1 MSGKIT
7 DFMSDETRF
16 LSNFYPYKKD
26 GGKYEHIVKVI
37 YNGIEF
43 DCVENAYQAAKFLN
57 KTEQMAFAKMSPYET
72 KSFWENNSGFRS
84 DWEQIKLSIMEDLV
98 WQKFFNS
105 DILKQKLLATEDAV
119 LEEGN
124 DWNDTFWGVCN
135 GVGENHLGKILMNV
149 RNKLKNKAL

>member
-1 MSGKIT
+1 
-7 DFMSDETRF
+7 MSDETRF

-98 WQKFFNS
+98 WQKFHQS
-105 DILKQKLLATEDAV
+105 DKSVQAWYYRSILKYTERLSNTVAWNEYKTLV
-119 LEEGN
+119 EFIFGVEE
-124 DWNDTFWGVCN
+124 
-135 GVGENHLGKILMNV
+135 
-149 RNKLKNKAL
+149 